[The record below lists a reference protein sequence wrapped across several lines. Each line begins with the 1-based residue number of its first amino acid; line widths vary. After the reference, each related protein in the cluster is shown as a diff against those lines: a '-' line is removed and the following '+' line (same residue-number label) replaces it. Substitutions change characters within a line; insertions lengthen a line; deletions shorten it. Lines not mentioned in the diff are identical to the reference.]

1 MGTTTGSDRQQVR
14 PNVTVEEVLETDR
27 VYVTAADFN
36 GSAFDG
42 SPFRCHKTTA
52 IGWLFMAVE
61 AGDIALSP
69 LGTTRTDYAIWDVKT
84 VQGTVRALPG
94 DIIIYG
100 DDGALRVIEAP
111 EKFRHP
117 CRLPKR

>member
-14 PNVTVEEVLETDR
+14 PNATVEEVLETDR

-52 IGWLFMAVE
+52 IGWLFKAVE
-61 AGDIALSP
+61 AGDIAIAPSD
-69 LGTTRTDYAIWDVKT
+69 TDYAIWDVKT

-100 DDGALRVIEAP
+100 DDETLRVIEAP